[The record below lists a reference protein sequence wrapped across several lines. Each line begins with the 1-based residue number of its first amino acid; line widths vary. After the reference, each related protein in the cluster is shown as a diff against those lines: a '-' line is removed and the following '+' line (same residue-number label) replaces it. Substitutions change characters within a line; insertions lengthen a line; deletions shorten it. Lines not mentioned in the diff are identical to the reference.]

1 MSIASLA
8 PRADFPLLAAN
19 PALHYLDSA
28 ATSQKPAA
36 VLDALRHFY
45 ETSNAN
51 PHRGAYALSALATDA
66 YHDAR
71 ATIARFVGVADA
83 DCLIFTR
90 GTTESMNLVASSWG
104 GAHVG
109 PGDEIVVSALEHH
122 ANFVP
127 WQQLALRT
135 GATLRIVELTATQT
149 IDLDMLR
156 DVVGARTKIVAITH
170 VSNAV
175 GSITPLHDVVRIV
188 RARSA
193 AVIVVDGAQ
202 AVPHLAV
209 RFDALDV
216 DFYAFSGHKLLGP
229 MGIGVL
235 VGRRALLEAMPP
247 YQFGGD
253 MIEWVRDTDSTWN
266 VLPHKFEAGTPNAA
280 DAVALAAAVR
290 YLDGL
295 GMDKVRAHEI
305 ALLEA
310 AEARVRALPGVTE
323 RCAELLAGR
332 RASARSGHDSRST
345 RGLHPGRPSL
355 RPAPHAAA
363 RCQRH
368 GAGQLLRVQR
378 WPRRGRA
385 GRRARG
391 GAAAV
396 RDRRLSSVAP
406 FTASIAAMYQDALL
420 AHHRAPHNRRVIE
433 SPTTSG
439 ARKNPVC
446 GDEITVMV
454 SLDAD
459 TVCDVA
465 FTGRSCSIG
474 VDDDGRGAGAHGER
488 CAGPGRRGRPHAASG
503 RQRWRPR
510 GCGARAVAGC
520 PHTAARRRAVPR
532 APRLRHATLASVARS
547 ARRQTVRR

>member
-1 MSIASLA
+1 MSLTSLA

-45 ETSNAN
+45 ETANAN
-51 PHRGAYALSALATDA
+51 PHRGAYALSARATDA

-104 GAHVG
+104 DAHVG

-127 WQQLALRT
+127 WQQLARRT
-135 GATLRIVELTATQT
+135 GATLRIVELTPTQT

-156 DVVGARTKIVAITH
+156 DVVGARTKLVAITH

-175 GSITPLHDVVRIV
+175 GSITPLQEVVRIV
-188 RARSA
+188 RSRSA
-193 AVIVVDGAQ
+193 AVLVVDGAQ
-202 AVPHLAV
+202 AVPHLPV
-209 RFDALDV
+209 HFDALDI

-290 YLDGL
+290 YLNGL
-295 GMDKVRAHEI
+295 GMANVRAHEI

-310 AEARVRALPGVTE
+310 AEARVRALPGVTVYGPPPAE
-323 RCAELLAGR
+323 RSGVLSFSLADVHPHDLATILDEHGVCVRAGHHCAQPLMRRLGVSATA
-332 RASARSGHDSRST
+332 RASFYVYSDGSDVDALVGA
-345 RGLHPGRPSL
+345 L
-355 RPAPHAAA
+355 AAA
-363 RCQRH
+363 Q
-368 GAGQLLRVQR
+368 QLF
-378 WPRRGRA
+378 A
-385 GRRARG
+385 
-391 GAAAV
+391 
-396 RDRRLSSVAP
+396 
-406 FTASIAAMYQDALL
+406 
-420 AHHRAPHNRRVIE
+420 
-433 SPTTSG
+433 
-439 ARKNPVC
+439 
-446 GDEITVMV
+446 TV
-454 SLDAD
+454 
-459 TVCDVA
+459 
-465 FTGRSCSIG
+465 
-474 VDDDGRGAGAHGER
+474 E
-488 CAGPGRRGRPHAASG
+488 
-503 RQRWRPR
+503 
-510 GCGARAVAGC
+510 
-520 PHTAARRRAVPR
+520 
-532 APRLRHATLASVARS
+532 
-547 ARRQTVRR
+547 

>member
-45 ETSNAN
+45 ETANAN

-66 YHDAR
+66 YRDAR

-135 GATLRIVELTATQT
+135 GATLRIVELTPTQT

-209 RFDALDV
+209 NFDSLNV

-235 VGRRALLEAMPP
+235 VGRRSLLEAMPP

-290 YLDGL
+290 YLDSL
-295 GMDKVRAHEI
+295 GMAEVRAHEI
-305 ALLEA
+305 ALLQA
-310 AEARVRALPGVTE
+310 AEASVRALPGVTVYGPPPAE
-323 RCAELLAGR
+323 RSGVLSFSLADVHPHDLATILDQHGVCIR
-332 RASARSGHDSRST
+332 AGHHCGQPLMRRLGVSATARASFYVYSD
-345 RGLHPGRPSL
+345 GRDVDAL
-355 RPAPHAAA
+355 VGALAAA
-363 RCQRH
+363 QRLF
-368 GAGQLLRVQR
+368 A
-378 WPRRGRA
+378 
-385 GRRARG
+385 
-391 GAAAV
+391 
-396 RDRRLSSVAP
+396 
-406 FTASIAAMYQDALL
+406 
-420 AHHRAPHNRRVIE
+420 
-433 SPTTSG
+433 
-439 ARKNPVC
+439 
-446 GDEITVMV
+446 TV
-454 SLDAD
+454 D
-459 TVCDVA
+459 
-465 FTGRSCSIG
+465 
-474 VDDDGRGAGAHGER
+474 
-488 CAGPGRRGRPHAASG
+488 
-503 RQRWRPR
+503 
-510 GCGARAVAGC
+510 
-520 PHTAARRRAVPR
+520 
-532 APRLRHATLASVARS
+532 
-547 ARRQTVRR
+547 

>member
-1 MSIASLA
+1 MSLMSLA

-45 ETSNAN
+45 ETANAN
-51 PHRGAYALSALATDA
+51 PHRGAYALSARATDA

-104 GAHVG
+104 DAHVG

-127 WQQLALRT
+127 WQQLARRT
-135 GATLRIVELTATQT
+135 GATLRIVELTPTQT

-156 DVVGARTKIVAITH
+156 DVVGARTKMVAITH

-175 GSITPLHDVVRIV
+175 GSITPLQEVVRIV
-188 RARSA
+188 RSRSA
-193 AVIVVDGAQ
+193 AVLVVDGAQ
-202 AVPHLAV
+202 AVPHLPV
-209 RFDALDV
+209 NFDALNI

-290 YLDGL
+290 YLNGL
-295 GMDKVRAHEI
+295 GMANVRAHEL

-310 AEARVRALPGVTE
+310 AEARVRALPGVTVYGPPPAE
-323 RCAELLAGR
+323 RSGVLSFSLADVHPHDLATILDEHGVCVRAGHHCAQPLMRRLGVSATA
-332 RASARSGHDSRST
+332 RASFYVYSNGSDVDALVGA
-345 RGLHPGRPSL
+345 L
-355 RPAPHAAA
+355 AAA
-363 RCQRH
+363 Q
-368 GAGQLLRVQR
+368 QLF
-378 WPRRGRA
+378 A
-385 GRRARG
+385 
-391 GAAAV
+391 
-396 RDRRLSSVAP
+396 
-406 FTASIAAMYQDALL
+406 
-420 AHHRAPHNRRVIE
+420 
-433 SPTTSG
+433 
-439 ARKNPVC
+439 
-446 GDEITVMV
+446 TV
-454 SLDAD
+454 D
-459 TVCDVA
+459 
-465 FTGRSCSIG
+465 
-474 VDDDGRGAGAHGER
+474 
-488 CAGPGRRGRPHAASG
+488 
-503 RQRWRPR
+503 
-510 GCGARAVAGC
+510 
-520 PHTAARRRAVPR
+520 
-532 APRLRHATLASVARS
+532 
-547 ARRQTVRR
+547 